1 MERMACNSCRWKTAN
16 QSKGGGGGRK
26 RRKRRRGEGEGCRG
40 RRRRRRMGRG
50 GGRMRRRRS
59 DLTAALKQIR
69 LQTPSSS
76 MYIMD
81 IEYEM

>member
-1 MERMACNSCRWKTAN
+1 
-16 QSKGGGGGRK
+16 
-26 RRKRRRGEGEGCRG
+26 
-40 RRRRRRMGRG
+40 MGRG